1 MHNACPN
8 FDHKAL
14 LVVANRSSMRVC
26 FWPNM
31 AVVAVENPMYMKN
44 MIYISPVD
52 SEENCWGSSN
62 H

>member
-8 FDHKAL
+8 FEVV
-14 LVVANRSSMRVC
+14 LVVVNRCTMRVC

-31 AVVAVENPMYMKN
+31 VVVAVENPIYMKN
-44 MIYISPVD
+44 LIYASPVD
-52 SEENCWGSSN
+52 SEENHWGSSN

>member
-8 FDHKAL
+8 FDRKVL
-14 LVVANRSSMRVC
+14 LVVVNRCTMRVC

-31 AVVAVENPMYMKN
+31 AAVAVENPMYMKHL
-44 MIYISPVD
+44 IYTPPVD
-52 SEENCWGSSN
+52 SEENQWGSSN

>member
-8 FDHKAL
+8 FDCIVF
-14 LVVANRSSMRVC
+14 LVVVNRCSMRVC

-31 AVVAVENPMYMKN
+31 AVVAVANPMYMKN
-44 MIYISPVD
+44 LIYIWPDD